1 MHIERLEE
9 KWKGL
14 LSAITAK
21 TQKLKEA
28 NQQQQFNE
36 AVKDMDFWLG
46 EVQNW
51 LRVRSAGRHT
61 SFSLPPSC
69 LGGGTAFLRGLW

>member
-1 MHIERLEE
+1 MGCEREVSTHIKRLEE

-28 NQQQQFNE
+28 NQQQLFNE

-46 EVQNW
+46 EV
-51 LRVRSAGRHT
+51 
-61 SFSLPPSC
+61 
-69 LGGGTAFLRGLW
+69 